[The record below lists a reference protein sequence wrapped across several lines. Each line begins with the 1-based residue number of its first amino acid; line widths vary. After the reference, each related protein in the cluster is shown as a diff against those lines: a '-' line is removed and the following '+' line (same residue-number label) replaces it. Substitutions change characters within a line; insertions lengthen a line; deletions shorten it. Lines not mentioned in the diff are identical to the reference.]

1 LCAAPV
7 TLAFA
12 AAAPCH
18 FMSFRQ
24 GVRTPASQSK
34 FPQKGTFRIKL
45 VSKMRPRLV
54 FSLSASGPVRQGREA
69 GNPVKGIYW
78 RWPRFNSDSRYGF
91 SARIAAAANARGAL
105 HALGAE
111 GADIVELGLL
121 FGREHLVGPEHNV
134 ASVMN
139 DDVEP
144 TIFGNDLGQCST
156 NQRPRNDV
164 KLNPAHGN
172 PVRSFDGSI
181 RAGVR
186 GTGAVECERVGGAVL
201 PGSIWPKTSDV
212 HRG

>member
-1 LCAAPV
+1 MNFLRTLWCAAPV

-54 FSLSASGPVRQGREA
+54 FSLSASGPVRQGPEA

-91 SARIAAAANARGAL
+91 SSNRGGRQCARRASRAWRRG
-105 HALGAE
+105 
-111 GADIVELGLL
+111 
-121 FGREHLVGPEHNV
+121 R
-134 ASVMN
+134 
-139 DDVEP
+139 
-144 TIFGNDLGQCST
+144 
-156 NQRPRNDV
+156 
-164 KLNPAHGN
+164 
-172 PVRSFDGSI
+172 
-181 RAGVR
+181 
-186 GTGAVECERVGGAVL
+186 
-201 PGSIWPKTSDV
+201 
-212 HRG
+212 

>member
-1 LCAAPV
+1 MIRV
-7 TLAFA
+7 TA
-12 AAAPCH
+12 
-18 FMSFRQ
+18 
-24 GVRTPASQSK
+24 
-34 FPQKGTFRIKL
+34 
-45 VSKMRPRLV
+45 
-54 FSLSASGPVRQGREA
+54 
-69 GNPVKGIYW
+69 
-78 RWPRFNSDSRYGF
+78 
-91 SARIAAAANARGAL
+91 SARIAAAANTRGAL

-121 FGREHLVGPEHNV
+121 FGREHLGGPEHNV
-134 ASVMN
+134 ASVLN

-144 TIFGNDLGQCST
+144 TVFGNDLGHCGT

-164 KLNPAHGN
+164 KLNGAHGN

-181 RAGVR
+181 RARVR